1 MTASERHEALRDANE
16 KMKFYYEN
24 RPSLKELN
32 KHKKKFGDE
41 NHHFIMA
48 GAMSTFLCLFL
59 FTPFLGKVSRSSL
72 VLFNFFLLVE
82 LIRTLFVTSFFSCH
96 EQKIATD
103 DEFREKYIPKFYDYS
118 IEKPDYAW
126 TRAELHE
133 QMVQLQM
140 DLHKRAINGEFTPEK
155 LEEMRRHFDG
165 VNPEKD
171 EHGWGKIHPGVD
183 DDEDIEED

>member
-1 MTASERHEALRDANE
+1 MGESS
-16 KMKFYYEN
+16 YYF
-24 RPSLKELN
+24 SHLL
-32 KHKKKFGDE
+32 HQ
-41 NHHFIMA
+41 
-48 GAMSTFLCLFL
+48 
-59 FTPFLGKVSRSSL
+59 
-72 VLFNFFLLVE
+72 FFK
-82 LIRTLFVTSFFSCH
+82 
-96 EQKIATD
+96 QKIATD